1 MSYFIQGLLRMLDAK
16 QLTLKL
22 LANVTYGYTSAS
34 FSGRMPSVE
43 IADSIVAT
51 GRETL
56 ERVIIYIYILADI
69 STIV

>member
-1 MSYFIQGLLRMLDAK
+1 MLDAK

-56 ERVIIYIYILADI
+56 ERVSPLMNGVNAYTHTV
-69 STIV
+69 SSRSN

>member
-1 MSYFIQGLLRMLDAK
+1 MLDAK

-43 IADSIVAT
+43 IADSIVST

-56 ERVIIYIYILADI
+56 ERVKQRNHLYVLCD
-69 STIV
+69 

>member
-1 MSYFIQGLLRMLDAK
+1 MLDAK

-56 ERVIIYIYILADI
+56 ERVRHQNNIIRCTCDLQIHFVVYQIN
-69 STIV
+69 

>member
-1 MSYFIQGLLRMLDAK
+1 MLDAK

-43 IADSIVAT
+43 IADSIVSA

-56 ERVIIYIYILADI
+56 ERVRTRTNGFMNFATDFSFSLVDQGD
-69 STIV
+69 